1 MNTIRPFLRLL
12 ALAAA
17 LAAAAA
23 AAQQA
28 PASRLDTRLA
38 APAAKGAVPVDRI
51 VAVVNDEVITANELA
66 ERTRLVAGQLRNAGG
81 QVPPA
86 ETLQRQVLE
95 RMINDLV
102 QVQLAKETGVRV
114 DDATVEK
121 TIQRIADDNNLS
133 MTAFRQAL
141 ERDGIRYA
149 RFREDM
155 RNELILA
162 RLREREI
169 ENAVVVTDA
178 EVETELARAAKE
190 RGGDADFNLQHI
202 LVLVP
207 QQATPEQIDT
217 RRRRALQALSEL
229 RKGTA
234 FAEVSATFS
243 EAPDALQGGNLG
255 WRAAGRLPALFLE
268 ALEKLKPGEVSDIL
282 RSPNGFHIVKL
293 LEKRSTDKAPAVTQT
308 RARHILLRTKEGVP
322 DTEMRERLARLR
334 ARIAAGEDFA
344 ELARVHSEDGT
355 APKGGD
361 LGWLSPGETV
371 PEFERA
377 MNALKDGEVSQPVQS
392 PFGWH
397 VVQVLERRSE
407 EMSEERRKLAARQ
420 TVRARKADEAY
431 QDWLRQTRD
440 RAFVENRLDE
450 R

>member
-1 MNTIRPFLRLL
+1 MTTNRPFLRPL
-12 ALAAA
+12 ALLAA
-17 LAAAAA
+17 LAATAVL
-23 AAQQA
+23 AQQA

-38 APAAKGAVPVDRI
+38 PPAAGVVPVDRI
-51 VAVVNDEVITANELA
+51 VAVVNDDVITSNELA
-66 ERTRLVAGQLRNAGG
+66 ERTRLGAAQLRRGGGQL
-81 QVPPA
+81 PPA

-102 QVQLAKETGVRV
+102 QVQLAKETGVKV
-114 DDATVEK
+114 DDATIDK

-141 ERDGIRYA
+141 ERDGVRYV

-155 RNELILA
+155 RNELLLA
-162 RLREREI
+162 RLREREV

-190 RGGDADFNLQHI
+190 QGGDGEFNLQHI
-202 LVLVP
+202 LVQVP
-207 QQATPEQIDT
+207 QQATPEQTDV

-229 RKGTA
+229 RRGAT
-234 FAEVSATFS
+234 FAEVSATYS
-243 EAPDALQGGNLG
+243 DAPDALQGGNLG

-268 ALEKLKPGEVSDIL
+268 ALERLKPGEVSDIL

-293 LEKRSTDKAPAVTQT
+293 LEKRGKDKAPAVSQT
-308 RARHILLRTKEGVP
+308 RARHILIRTKEGTNDADV
-322 DTEMRERLARLR
+322 RQRLARLR
-334 ARIAAGEDFA
+334 ERIVAGEDFA

-355 APKGGD
+355 AAKGGE
-361 LGWLSPGETV
+361 LGWISPGETV
-371 PEFERA
+371 PEFERV
-377 MNALKDGEVSQPVQS
+377 MTGLKVGETSQPVQS

-397 VVQVLERRSE
+397 IVQVLERRTE

-420 TVRARKADEAY
+420 TVRARKADDAY

>member
-1 MNTIRPFLRLL
+1 
-12 ALAAA
+12 
-17 LAAAAA
+17 
-23 AAQQA
+23 
-28 PASRLDTRLA
+28 
-38 APAAKGAVPVDRI
+38 V
-51 VAVVNDEVITANELA
+51 
-66 ERTRLVAGQLRNAGG
+66 
-81 QVPPA
+81 
-86 ETLQRQVLE
+86 LQRQLLE

-102 QVQLAKETGVRV
+102 QIQMAKETGIKI
-114 DDATVEK
+114 DEATVEK

-133 MTAFRQAL
+133 MTDFRAAL

-149 RFREDM
+149 RFRDDM
-155 RNELILA
+155 RSELTLT
-162 RLREREI
+162 RLREREV

-190 RGGDADFNLQHI
+190 RGGDTEFRLQHI

-207 QQATPEQIDT
+207 QQATPEQIES

-229 RKGTA
+229 RKGST
-234 FAEVSATFS
+234 FAEISATYS
-243 EAPDALQGGNLG
+243 DAPDALQGGNLG

-268 ALEKLKPGEVSDIL
+268 ALDKVQPGEVTDIL

-293 LEKRSTDKAPAVTQT
+293 LEKRGKDKAPTINQT
-308 RARHILLRTKEGVP
+308 RVRHILIRTKEGVS
-322 DTEMRERLARLR
+322 DADARERLARLR
-334 ARIAAGEDFA
+334 ERIVAGAEFG

-355 APKGGD
+355 STRGGD
-361 LGWLSPGETV
+361 LGWISPGETV

-377 MNALKDGEVSQPVQS
+377 MNALRDGELSQPVQS

-397 VVQVLERRSE
+397 LLQVLERRSE
-407 EMSEERRKLAARQ
+407 ELSEERKKLAARQ

-431 QDWLRQTRD
+431 QDWLRQARD

>member
-190 RGGDADFNLQHI
+190 RGGDAEFNLQHI

-282 RSPNGFHIVKL
+282 RSPNGFHIVRL
-293 LEKRSTDKAPAVTQT
+293 LEKRSADKAPAVTQT
-308 RARHILLRTKEGVP
+308 HARHILLRTKEGVP
-322 DTEMRERLARLR
+322 DTEVRERLARLR

-355 APKGGD
+355 APNGGD